1 MPIATAPPEKAT
13 LPSVPPRLADTGGG
27 GGCDAQLVNAQTP
40 NVAMVVTKR
49 CIYFPPNS
57 RPPV

>member
-1 MPIATAPPEKAT
+1 LEANTDCDRATGVT
-13 LPSVPPRLADTGGG
+13 LASVSRRLAVAGGG

-49 CIYFPPNS
+49 CIGFP
-57 RPPV
+57 